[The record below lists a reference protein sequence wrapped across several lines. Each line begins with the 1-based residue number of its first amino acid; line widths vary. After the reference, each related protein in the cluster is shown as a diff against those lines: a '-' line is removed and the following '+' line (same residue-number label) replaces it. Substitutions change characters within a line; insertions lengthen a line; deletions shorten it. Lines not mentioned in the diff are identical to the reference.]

1 MRVYYYFLLDYQK
14 ESVRLQLVG
23 EWDLRL
29 RRFRCQKIQRLFSL
43 ETPYLQRYFLF
54 CCLYRWITET
64 HNHIS
69 VDVSAQWKYNLRS
82 WISILFYINRP
93 NFFQLISYCIQPFPC
108 MQARSLRPAESLSK
122 LRQSCLHLSAWR
134 TTPHT
139 YIHFKSLFKTS
150 WCGGIYITHIYSGV
164 IISAE
169 HL

>member
-1 MRVYYYFLLDYQK
+1 MSPLSKNIISDREFQYFFTSRVK
-14 ESVRLQLVG
+14 
-23 EWDLRL
+23 
-29 RRFRCQKIQRLFSL
+29 LF
-43 ETPYLQRYFLF
+43 P
-54 CCLYRWITET
+54 I
-64 HNHIS
+64 
-69 VDVSAQWKYNLRS
+69 D
-82 WISILFYINRP
+82 
-93 NFFQLISYCIQPFPC
+93 ISYYIQPFPC
-108 MQARSLRPAESLSK
+108 MQARSLRPAESLSV